1 MMTDGKYAYPVYDFV
16 EKKRR
21 ARDRTVRVT
30 DPPHPHGGCPAIG
43 TIARKDGTMPDGAAE
58 QSSTH
63 LGALRV
69 AGPALEVRPDE
80 GGFRGDLSAF
90 LRMSALRMTSA
101 KRGVGPHS
109 LDYPETI
116 ARIRDQTTA
125 IMQGEMADEL
135 VQHVEETEA
144 ALVIACTF
152 LDEVLDPFLLH
163 LRTIVA
169 ERGTLAAVGLLMD
182 ALNLETQIGL
192 LRSGALT
199 QHLVANYR
207 SQREVPVAV
216 LRQALIEAG
225 AIEALTP

>member
-1 MMTDGKYAYPVYDFV
+1 
-16 EKKRR
+16 
-21 ARDRTVRVT
+21 
-30 DPPHPHGGCPAIG
+30 
-43 TIARKDGTMPDGAAE
+43 
-58 QSSTH
+58 
-63 LGALRV
+63 
-69 AGPALEVRPDE
+69 
-80 GGFRGDLSAF
+80 
-90 LRMSALRMTSA
+90 
-101 KRGVGPHS
+101 
-109 LDYPETI
+109 
-116 ARIRDQTTA
+116 
-125 IMQGEMADEL
+125 MQGEMADEL